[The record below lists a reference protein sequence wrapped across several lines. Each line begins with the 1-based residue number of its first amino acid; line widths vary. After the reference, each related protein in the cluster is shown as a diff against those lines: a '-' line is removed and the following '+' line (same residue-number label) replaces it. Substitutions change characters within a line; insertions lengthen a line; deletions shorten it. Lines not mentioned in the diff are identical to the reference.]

1 MHQRMI
7 GWLGK
12 TTAQAF
18 VASKVGMLPRLAA
31 DEFVNSQ
38 ERIRQKVKGI
48 KRYHPPED
56 INYALLS
63 SSAYSP
69 QKEVRGY
76 KILQKYSSPDRV
88 VYEHQSGHKIIAFRG
103 TDPTNLRD
111 VSTDLL
117 LATGSEALSHRFH
130 KAEMITQ
137 ELVQKYGKENVSVT
151 GHSLGGSQAMHV
163 SKKFGVVGHAYNPHT
178 TLTSALTGAN
188 YPNVTLH
195 VNEGDPISAFYP
207 GAHFHTVD
215 VRSHGTGLK
224 AHGIENFVQTQPK
237 YYERL
242 TMMKPIMKREYAV
255 Q

>member
-1 MHQRMI
+1 MI

-12 TTAQAF
+12 TSAQAF
-18 VASKVGMLPRLAA
+18 IASKVGTLPRLAA

-38 ERIRQKVKGI
+38 ERMRQKVKGVQ
-48 KRYHPPED
+48 RYDTPHD

-103 TDPTNLRD
+103 TDPGNVRD
-111 VSTDLL
+111 LTTDIL
-117 LATGSEALSHRFH
+117 LATGSESLSHRFH
-130 KAEMITQ
+130 NAEKITQ
-137 ELVQKYGKENVSVT
+137 ELVRKYGKENVSVT

-163 SKKFGVVGHAYNPHT
+163 SRKFGVVGHAYNPHT
-178 TLTSALTGAN
+178 TFTSALTGIN

-195 VNEGDPISAFYP
+195 VNEGDPVSAFYP
-207 GAHFHTVD
+207 GAHFQTVD
-215 VRSHGTGLK
+215 VRSNGTGLK
-224 AHGIENFVQTQPK
+224 AHGIQNFVESHPK

-242 TMMKPIMKREYAV
+242 TMMRPVTKRDYAV